1 MADKKISALTASALP
16 LAGTE
21 VLPIVQ
27 SGATVKVSVANLT
40 AGRAISA
47 TQATLSTGN
56 AIIETA
62 AKGIDFSAN
71 TNAPG
76 MVTEL
81 LNWYEVGIF
90 TPAFTSTGATIP
102 LALAKGVYTRIGQ
115 LVTVSMYMQVS
126 SVSGT
131 TTNALTITGLP
142 FASVSGTEY
151 GFSAAIGVHQ
161 FTAITPSMFMDQSST
176 SINVYQAGTVTT
188 MKAASLA
195 AGYYLVTISY
205 LTNQAI

>member
-62 AKGIDFSAN
+62 AKGSDFSAN